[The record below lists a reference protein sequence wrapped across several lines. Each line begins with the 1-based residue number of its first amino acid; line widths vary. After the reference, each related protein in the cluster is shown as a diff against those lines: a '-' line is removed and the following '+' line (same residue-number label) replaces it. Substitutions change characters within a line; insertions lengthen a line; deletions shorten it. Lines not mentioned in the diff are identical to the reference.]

1 MKELVERLKQRYK
14 EADATEILTS
24 IAGEYGKQVAF
35 STSFG
40 AEDQVITQMLS
51 KAGSGVTIFTLDTG
65 RMFQETYDTMDVTAK
80 KYGISI
86 ALVFPDRDQVEQ
98 MVDAKGINLF
108 YDSVENRRQC
118 CSIRKTIPL
127 KRALEGHL
135 VWVTGL
141 RRDQSV
147 TRHSEAMISW
157 SDEYNL
163 IKFNPL
169 IDWSEEKV
177 WDYIRTHKVPYNPLH
192 DKNYPSIGCQPCT
205 RAVLPGEP
213 VRAGRWWWEHPE
225 NKECGLH
232 K

>member
-1 MKELVERLKQRYK
+1 M
-14 EADATEILTS
+14 EILSS
-24 IAGEYGKQVAF
+24 IAGEHGKQVAF

-40 AEDQVITQMLS
+40 AEDQVITHMLS
-51 KAGSGVTIFTLDTG
+51 MIGNSIDIFTLDTG
-65 RMFQETYDTMDVTAK
+65 RMFQETYDTMDVTVK

-86 ALVFPDRDQVEQ
+86 ALVFPARDQIEQ
-98 MVDAKGINLF
+98 MVGEKGINLF

-118 CSIRKTIPL
+118 CNIRKTIPL
-127 KRALEGHL
+127 KRALAGHL

-141 RRDQSV
+141 RRHQSV
-147 TRHSEAMISW
+147 TRHTEAMISW

-163 IKFNPL
+163 IKINPL

-177 WDYIRTHKVPYNPLH
+177 WDYIRTHKVPYNSLH

-205 RAVLPGEP
+205 RAVLSGEP